1 MHHIVKSFLSTLQA
15 AVAKYGPEAQ
25 RRQLLEELAELQ
37 VAVLH
42 HQREKA
48 TKADVVT
55 EMADV
60 TIMLAQLQIMLAVSN
75 EVLEREIRRK
85 LNRLADKLV
94 PHA

>member
-1 MHHIVKSFLSTLQA
+1 MNPILQPYLNTLQA
-15 AVAKYGPEAQ
+15 AVAKYGHEAQ

-42 HQREKA
+42 NLRGKA

-60 TIMLAQLQIMLAVSN
+60 TIMLAELQVMLDIDDD
-75 EVLEREIRRK
+75 VLEREIRRK
-85 LNRLADKLV
+85 LNRLSDKLV

>member
-1 MHHIVKSFLSTLQA
+1 MHHIVKSFLSTIRD
-15 AVAKYGPEAQ
+15 AVAKYGHEAQ

-37 VAVLH
+37 VAVMHNL
-42 HQREKA
+42 REKA
-48 TKADVVT
+48 TKADVIT

-60 TIMLAQLQIMLAVSN
+60 TIMLAQLQVMLGIDDD
-75 EVLEREIRRK
+75 VLEREIRRK

>member
-1 MHHIVKSFLSTLQA
+1 MHHVVKSFLSTLKA
-15 AVAKYGPEAQ
+15 AVSKYGHEAQ

-48 TKADVVT
+48 TKADVIT

-60 TIMLAQLQIMLAVSN
+60 TIMLAQLQVMLDIDN
-75 EVLEREIRRK
+75 DVLEREIRRK
-85 LNRLADKLV
+85 LDRLADKLV